1 MIKINLLPF
10 ELTQKEEKTR
20 RQVFAFFLMILLMS
34 VLMIL
39 GTHFLNKRILFVQGQ
54 NKKISQQIKTYKEK
68 ADRITKIK
76 ADIDLLDNKLSLIS
90 SLKSHK
96 KDIFILFNSMSEL
109 IVPERMWLESFH
121 TEENKLTIKGVAFDN
136 PTIAEFMENLEQSML
151 FTKIDLKS
159 AKMKTFQGDI
169 KLRSF
174 ELQCGLKK

>member
-1 MIKINLLPF
+1 
-10 ELTQKEEKTR
+10 
-20 RQVFAFFLMILLMS
+20 
-34 VLMIL
+34 
-39 GTHFLNKRILFVQGQ
+39 
-54 NKKISQQIKTYKEK
+54 
-68 ADRITKIK
+68 
-76 ADIDLLDNKLSLIS
+76 
-90 SLKSHK
+90 
-96 KDIFILFNSMSEL
+96 MSEL